1 MRTAAAMLGVL
12 ALCTTG
18 CGGGRGSSPDTLATL
33 NIVITDSPFTD
44 AQAVLV
50 SFSSVSAHTTGADF
64 MPLGFAGGAASRT
77 CDLKR
82 LVGAEDVLGTG
93 ALPAG
98 HYTGLRLVVASR
110 RAVFR
115 RRDHRVGLCHRDRGA
130 RRAER
135 GTDDSIGRGAPQPGI
150 RSHQRDD
157 HDDHAGFRRRRL
169 DPARRRA
176 VHPDARHRGRQRAVD
191 PPTRDPEVPC
201 VCQPPPSAR

>member
-98 HYTGLRLVVASR
+98 HYTGLRLVVAS
-110 RAVFR
+110 
-115 RRDHRVGLCHRDRGA
+115 GA
-130 RRAER
+130 LYFDGATTGSACATGIAAPAGRSGALTIPSGEVRLNREFDLTS
-135 GTDDSIGRGAPQPGI
+135 GTTTTITLDFDGDASIQLAGAQYILTPVIGVVSVQ
-150 RSHQRDD
+150 
-157 HDDHAGFRRRRL
+157 
-169 DPARRRA
+169 
-176 VHPDARHRGRQRAVD
+176 
-191 PPTRDPEVPC
+191 
-201 VCQPPPSAR
+201 